1 MKYKHGLNQ
10 YRINHVRYYARYTA
24 EMVAKIEMLF
34 HLSQEGHIEE
44 EKAENG
50 ISNLTKEIERSSKE
64 LLNYIEQRDDMR

>member
-1 MKYKHGLNQ
+1 
-10 YRINHVRYYARYTA
+10 
-24 EMVAKIEMLF
+24 MLF